1 MGTIEQKVDY
11 LKETKQA
18 IRTAIEKKGVSV
30 ADTDTFRSYASKIG
44 TISVGGGG
52 TKWYVG
58 DFYSGQMYE
67 GNNGDLFLN
76 TGQTDRGLVLQFQD
90 GTWNPVGSILGPQG
104 ENGVDGTDGS
114 IAPVGSIVIWGSEDI
129 PENYL
134 KCEGQLL
141 SREEYASLFNVIG
154 TTFGDGDGTTTFALP
169 DMRNYV
175 VVGMSDDTDINAI
188 GKKYGEKEV
197 TLTTAEIPYLEAD
210 VYDTLDNKLPTGW
223 NTGSANTNIIATT
236 ASENMGRTL
245 KAKFNGGGQ
254 PHNNMQP
261 SMAMVF
267 IIKAYEI
274 TPADV
279 NVVDSLDGNST
290 TDAPSVHAVNQ
301 KLQELTGGDDSWK
314 DAVLTADFAL
324 YNDGSGG
331 CKYRKTGKV
340 VEIFGQIRT
349 TSTFMTDGTE
359 KTIFTL
365 PEGYRP
371 SKNRYYICQ
380 GSYRNIWLLSV
391 SYTGAV
397 RFSRYG
403 TSEFAE
409 VTDSNW
415 LPFSAVFTTDESEG
429 ISVAAQSETGD
440 SPITINELYTGDQPA
455 TITVT
460 LNETYENYDMVYVLV
475 RGDWNHEHMIP
486 FVKGYYNRT
495 QVASVC
501 QSLNYATYGYVKLH
515 DENQCTLTAENNKD
529 LFAIHI
535 LKVIGIRFNNSSTSS
550 LDDIY
555 PVNSV
560 YISST
565 NTNPA
570 TSLGGTWELI
580 DKEFSPTT
588 SSNTGFNASS
598 DITTNSVRWSRSG
611 HSLDF
616 EFTFTSSAALTD
628 EVIILGTLDYS
639 VMGVERLNHTLRV
652 VGSSDG
658 ANSLFILYINAT
670 TGEVQSVDSIGETT
684 VAAGNSCYAFFS
696 MNINPDFMLDSACNK
711 FYWKRVS

>member
-1 MGTIEQKVDY
+1 MGTITEKMSY

-18 IRTAIEKKGVSV
+18 IRTAIEEKGVSV

-52 TKWYVG
+52 TKWYIG

-76 TGQTDRGLVLQFQD
+76 TGQTDRGVVLQFQD

-104 ENGVDGTDGS
+104 ENGMDGTDGS

-134 KCEGQLL
+134 KCEGQIL

-154 TTFGDGDGTTTFALP
+154 TTFGEGDGTTTFALP

-188 GKKYGEKEV
+188 GKKYGEKEH
-197 TLTTAEIPYLEAD
+197 TLTTEEIPP
-210 VYDTLDNKLPTGW
+210 LDMPLKGDRIGAHGTQELIYWNSGPNDYMIGKTG
-223 NTGSANTNIIATT
+223 
-236 ASENMGRTL
+236 
-245 KAKFNGGGQ
+245 GGGQ

-301 KLQELTGGDDSWK
+301 KLQKLTGEIQPLSPVPDYAHGIQVSIENGQTYSVPQDGLL
-314 DAVLTADFAL
+314 VLTAT
-324 YNDGSGG
+324 NSDGEPSLTIKVNGQTISQSNTYPLNGG
-331 CKYRKTGKV
+331 ELTQSVFVNKEDS
-340 VEIFGQIRT
+340 VECT
-349 TSTFMTDGTE
+349 
-359 KTIFTL
+359 
-365 PEGYRP
+365 
-371 SKNRYYICQ
+371 
-380 GSYRNIWLLSV
+380 
-391 SYTGAV
+391 A
-397 RFSRYG
+397 FS
-403 TSEFAE
+403 
-409 VTDSNW
+409 
-415 LPFSAVFTTDESEG
+415 
-429 ISVAAQSETGD
+429 
-440 SPITINELYTGDQPA
+440 
-455 TITVT
+455 TITKA
-460 LNETYENYDMVYVLV
+460 M
-475 RGDWNHEHMIP
+475 
-486 FVKGYYNRT
+486 
-495 QVASVC
+495 
-501 QSLNYATYGYVKLH
+501 
-515 DENQCTLTAENNKD
+515 
-529 LFAIHI
+529 LFP
-535 LKVIGIRFNNSSTSS
+535 LSMNTSTSS
-550 LDDIY
+550 NFDYSENNIILDANNTIETGGY
-555 PVNSV
+555 YTNSTTINIPIV
-560 YISST
+560 GGGGYLDVKKHTDTRINQTWINYKDNQIFNRQYNNINSGWGDWQLINSGHVSQVGDVIINSSSDY
-565 NTNPA
+565 NPNNEF
-570 TSLGGTWELI
+570 TGQTWELI
-580 DKEFSPTT
+580 DKEFTPTT
-588 SSNTGFNASS
+588 SSKTGFTASS

-628 EVIILGTLDYS
+628 EVITLGTLDYS

-670 TGEVQSVDSIGETT
+670 TGEVQSVDSIGEAT

-696 MNINPDFMLDSACNK
+696 MNIHPDFMLDSACNK
-711 FYWKRVS
+711 FYWKRIS

>member
-1 MGTIEQKVDY
+1 MGTITEKMSY

-18 IRTAIEKKGVSV
+18 IRTAIEEKGVSV

-76 TGQTDRGLVLQFQD
+76 TGQTDRGVVLQFQD

-134 KCEGQLL
+134 KCEGQIL

-188 GKKYGEKEV
+188 GKKYGEKEH
-197 TLTTAEIPYLEAD
+197 TLTTEEIPP
-210 VYDTLDNKLPTGW
+210 LDMPLKGDRIGAHGTQELIYWNSGPNDYMIGKTG
-223 NTGSANTNIIATT
+223 
-236 ASENMGRTL
+236 
-245 KAKFNGGGQ
+245 GGGQ

-301 KLQELTGGDDSWK
+301 KLQKLTGEIQPLSPVPDYAHGIQVSIENGQTYSVPQDGLL
-314 DAVLTADFAL
+314 VLTAT
-324 YNDGSGG
+324 NSDGEPSLTIKVNGQTISQSNTYPLNGG
-331 CKYRKTGKV
+331 ELTQSVFVNKEDS
-340 VEIFGQIRT
+340 VECT
-349 TSTFMTDGTE
+349 
-359 KTIFTL
+359 
-365 PEGYRP
+365 
-371 SKNRYYICQ
+371 
-380 GSYRNIWLLSV
+380 
-391 SYTGAV
+391 A
-397 RFSRYG
+397 FS
-403 TSEFAE
+403 
-409 VTDSNW
+409 
-415 LPFSAVFTTDESEG
+415 
-429 ISVAAQSETGD
+429 
-440 SPITINELYTGDQPA
+440 
-455 TITVT
+455 TITKA
-460 LNETYENYDMVYVLV
+460 M
-475 RGDWNHEHMIP
+475 
-486 FVKGYYNRT
+486 
-495 QVASVC
+495 
-501 QSLNYATYGYVKLH
+501 
-515 DENQCTLTAENNKD
+515 
-529 LFAIHI
+529 LFP
-535 LKVIGIRFNNSSTSS
+535 LSMNTSTSS
-550 LDDIY
+550 NFDYSENNIILDANNTIETGGY
-555 PVNSV
+555 YTNSTTINIPIV
-560 YISST
+560 GGGGYLDVKKHTDTRINQTWINYKDNQIFNRQYNNINSGWGDWQLINSGHVSQVGDVIINSSSDY
-565 NTNPA
+565 NPNNEF
-570 TSLGGTWELI
+570 TGQTWELI
-580 DKEFSPTT
+580 DKEFTPTT
-588 SSNTGFNASS
+588 SSKTGFTASS

-628 EVIILGTLDYS
+628 EVITLGTLDYS

-670 TGEVQSVDSIGETT
+670 TGEVQSVDSIGEAT

-696 MNINPDFMLDSACNK
+696 MNIHPDFMLDSACNK
-711 FYWKRVS
+711 FYWKRIS